1 MYDDG
6 EAADIGQEQHHE
18 EAEQQFEDITDD
30 RILIDDEEAEE
41 VEGLPKMEVGEV
53 DQMLAMVMQGLDEAE
68 EEDDEERNDG
78 GGEGHVDGNGKR
90 IKITTEMIEMYRTG
104 KGRLVDETGMT
115 AQILRNNGAQ
125 D

>member
-18 EAEQQFEDITDD
+18 GEEEEQQLEDITDE
-30 RILIDDEEAEE
+30 RILIDDDEAEE
-41 VEGLPKMEVGEV
+41 VEGLPTMEAGEV

-78 GGEGHVDGNGKR
+78 GGERHVDGNGKR
-90 IKITTEMIEMYRTG
+90 VKITTEMIEMYRTG
-104 KGRLVDETGMT
+104 KGRLVDETGMS
-115 AQILRNNGAQ
+115 AQVLRNS
-125 D
+125 